1 MNPETIYEVIDSL
14 TNDFVVDTPNRQTAE
29 EWYAKGYLIVE
40 HRIVTIPVL
49 STRKIVLTDSESW
62 TE

>member
-1 MNPETIYEVIDSL
+1 MERETIYEVLDSL
-14 TNDFVVDTPNRQTAE
+14 TNDFVTDTNSRGIAE
-29 EWYAKGYLIVE
+29 EWYTKGYLIVE
-40 HRIVTIPVL
+40 HRIVTIPVS